1 MDPETLTK
9 IKGVNP
15 AIVRVYNGD
24 DDYRDVTVQ
33 AVRNRWSRL
42 ANTLASLPW
51 SKYELL
57 DKKGGLVGI
66 VENGAA
72 AGDLEDIGQS
82 PTGGLA
88 LQTRLNLELMLRAQ
102 REALTYRDK
111 EVTAMLVGMKDVL
124 TVMTQAMSATQAMYQ
139 SQVEAA
145 HVIAQAN
152 AGGDIEQIVK
162 LVEASPK
169 LLATLAPIVG
179 RMLGGGGSGGANGTP
194 ARKPVPPLNGEA
206 K

>member
-1 MDPETLTK
+1 MDPETQTK
-9 IKGVNP
+9 IKSVNP
-15 AIVRVYNGD
+15 ATVRVYNGD
-24 DDYRDVTVQ
+24 DDYRDVAVQ

-42 ANTLASLPW
+42 WATLSAMPW

-72 AGDLEDIGQS
+72 AGDLEDIQQS

-88 LQTRLNLELMLRAQ
+88 LQTRLNTELMLRAQ
-102 REALTYRDK
+102 REALTFRDK
-111 EVTAMLVGMKDVL
+111 ENQALLAGVVEVLKVMTTAM
-124 TVMTQAMSATQAMYQ
+124 QATQQMYQ
-139 SQVEAA
+139 AQVEAA

-152 AGGDIEQIVK
+152 AGGDLDQIVK

-169 LLATLAPIVG
+169 LMATLAPIFG
-179 RMLGGGGSGGANGTP
+179 KMLSGGGTPP
-194 ARKPVPPLNGEA
+194 ARKPVPPLNGA
-206 K
+206 T